1 MYANPLSLLQ
11 VKASIIR
18 QKLKGRPT
26 FDLVALTAHATGS
39 RQRMQVSYDSFAP
52 TRKLRPT
59 MAIEADAEIERDFSC

>member
-39 RQRMQVSYDSFAP
+39 RQPMQVSYELCSDP
-52 TRKLRPT
+52 
-59 MAIEADAEIERDFSC
+59 EIASHYGY